1 MGMLAYVIK
10 IASRMIPF
18 SYPFVE
24 ICLQDYSPL
33 CAGSIYPWH
42 LLLQFKKNWCFST
55 NTRWAKM
62 EQRKAKDCYM
72 TLRVITRE
80 FL

>member
-1 MGMLAYVIK
+1 MGMFAYVIK
-10 IASRMIPF
+10 ISSRIIPF

-24 ICLQDYSPL
+24 ICLQDCSPL
-33 CAGSIYPWH
+33 CAESIYPWH

-55 NTRWAKM
+55 NTRRTKM
-62 EQRKAKDCYM
+62 EKRKAKDRYK
-72 TLRVITRE
+72 TLRIITRE